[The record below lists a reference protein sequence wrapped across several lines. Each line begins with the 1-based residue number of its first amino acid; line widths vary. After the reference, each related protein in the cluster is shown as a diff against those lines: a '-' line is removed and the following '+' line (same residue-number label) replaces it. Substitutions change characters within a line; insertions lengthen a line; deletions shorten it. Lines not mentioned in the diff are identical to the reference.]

1 MAIRDPN
8 TISIP
13 IDQYIDATTSQS
25 YVIVSDA
32 SPTAMCAALYHP
44 ATGALVAWSE
54 FKFPYGR
61 DVCAQY
67 QGNREYLGHLFSIIV
82 LIAYTASYTATR
94 QYMWIND
101 NTGAI
106 Q

>member
-1 MAIRDPN
+1 MHATASARFAMEMWRAVLAVEIRDPD

-44 ATGALVAWSE
+44 ATGALLAWSK
-54 FKFPYGR
+54 FK
-61 DVCAQY
+61 
-67 QGNREYLGHLFSIIV
+67 
-82 LIAYTASYTATR
+82 
-94 QYMWIND
+94 
-101 NTGAI
+101 
-106 Q
+106 